1 MRLVPALLWAVFAAI
16 LIAGAGVTLLS
27 CGVWP
32 WGINACP
39 VAAAPPPAA
48 SRQAELLAE
57 RDRLLQLANL
67 SPQCRIPA
75 PQEATLPETPEAPEP
90 PETRQAN
97 LACQPP
103 LTDEVLL
110 LVDVSRSMKWDFG
123 ADMGVIERLNRIAAG
138 FSGASVMQQ
147 ALMAAEYDMLA
158 AQLDAAPGT
167 DRIDVAKAALIE
179 LGQATP
185 PGTAF
190 RLLSFAPCNAAPVL
204 EGVFPSAQR
213 SDFAAAI
220 DRLQL
225 KSDTALAQAI
235 AALPNRTDGGRTPD
249 RPVNI
254 VILTDGEDSCGGD
267 PCAAAASLK
276 ASLPHAQVAVVSV
289 AQEARA
295 NACIAERS
303 GGRFLYADQVG
314 QLGALMRQAT
324 GQLSDEECAALTP
337 APGAGGE
344 GGSSE

>member
-16 LIAGAGVTLLS
+16 VIAGAGVTLLS

-39 VAAAPPPAA
+39 VAAPLPPAA
-48 SRQAELLAE
+48 SRNAALLAE
-57 RDRLLQLANL
+57 RDRLLQQANL

-75 PQEATLPETPEAPEP
+75 PQDATLPETPETPDEPEP
-90 PETRQAN
+90 RQAD

-123 ADMGVIERLNRIAAG
+123 ADRALIERLNRIGAR

-147 ALMAAEYDMLA
+147 ALLAAEYDMLA

-179 LGQATP
+179 LGRATP
-185 PGTAF
+185 PGTDF

-204 EGVFPSAQR
+204 EGVFAGGQGG
-213 SDFAAAI
+213 DFAAAV

-235 AALPNRTDGGRTPD
+235 AALPGETDGGRTPD

-267 PCAAAASLK
+267 PCAAAAALK

-295 NACIAERS
+295 NACIAEQS

-314 QLGALMRQAT
+314 DLAGLMRQAT
-324 GQLSDEECAALTP
+324 GQLSAEECAALAP